1 MTSTTRICILGEKS
15 VGKTSFINS
24 SKGVNFTPNYIPTTS
39 LSRKIHNTR
48 YNQKSS
54 TTQYITLV
62 DTCGDS
68 SIFEITD
75 PDDYDAVIIMFD
87 LTNFDSFNTAVQKYT
102 QIKEHFGE
110 NIIILIIGNKTDL
123 HNTEI
128 TGGDVRKYFKISTS
142 SYFEVS
148 NKYNI
153 NLTAPIEYIMKK
165 LYPP

>member
-1 MTSTTRICILGEKS
+1 MPSTTRICIIGEKS

-24 SKGVNFTPNYIPTTS
+24 SKGVNFNPNHVPTTTMT
-39 LSRKIHNTR
+39 RKIHNTR
-48 YNQKSS
+48 YNHKD
-54 TTQYITLV
+54 TKTHFITLV

-68 SIFEITD
+68 SVFEITD
-75 PDDYDAVIIMFD
+75 PGDYHAVIIMFD
-87 LTNFDSFNTAVQKYT
+87 LTNVDSFNTAVQKYT
-102 QIKEHFGE
+102 QIKQHFNE
-110 NIIILIIGNKTDL
+110 NIIILIIGNKSDL

-128 TGGDVRKYFKISTS
+128 TASDVRKYFKIG

-153 NLTAPIEYIMKK
+153 NLNSPIEYIMKK

>member
-1 MTSTTRICILGEKS
+1 MTSTTRICIVGEKS

-24 SKGVNFTPNYIPTTS
+24 SKGVNFMPNYNPTTS

-54 TTQYITLV
+54 ITQYITLV

-68 SIFEITD
+68 SVFEITE
-75 PDDYDAVIIMFD
+75 PGDYHAVIIMFD
-87 LTNFDSFNTAVQKYT
+87 LTNFDSFNIALEKYT
-102 QIKEHFGE
+102 QIKEHF
-110 NIIILIIGNKTDL
+110 NKDVIILIIGNKSDL

-128 TGGDVRKYFKISTS
+128 TASDVRKYFKIG

>member
-1 MTSTTRICILGEKS
+1 M
-15 VGKTSFINS
+15 
-24 SKGVNFTPNYIPTTS
+24 
-39 LSRKIHNTR
+39 SRKIHNTR
-48 YNQKSS
+48 YNHKDSK
-54 TTQYITLV
+54 THFITLV

-68 SIFEITD
+68 SVFEITD
-75 PDDYDAVIIMFD
+75 TDDSHAVIIMFD
-87 LTNFDSFNTAVQKYT
+87 LTNVDSFNVAVEKYR

-110 NIIILIIGNKTDL
+110 NIIILIIGNKSDL

-128 TGGDVRKYFKISTS
+128 TASDVRKYFKIS

-153 NLTAPIEYIMKK
+153 NLNSPIEYIMKK